1 MTTIARNTTIR
12 PEIKKMSYKALETKL
27 ISNRV
32 KYKTADLQ
40 TKRELIKEDHEIMV
54 EMDRRWNLQK

>member
-32 KYKTADLQ
+32 KYQTADLQ